1 MNTLPSA
8 PFLLAVQE
16 QRIPPVL
23 LVVGALVIVTA
34 VIAVIRVVKRQ
45 RQR

>member
-1 MNTLPSA
+1 MNTLPPA
-8 PFLLAVQE
+8 PFLLAMQE

-23 LVVGALVIVTA
+23 LVVGALVIVA
-34 VIAVIRVVKRQ
+34 AAIAVIRAVKRQ

>member
-1 MNTLPSA
+1 M
-8 PFLLAVQE
+8 QE

-23 LVVGALVIVTA
+23 LFVGALVIVA
-34 VIAVIRVVKRQ
+34 AAIAVIRVVKRL

>member
-1 MNTLPSA
+1 VNTRPPA

-23 LVVGALVIVTA
+23 LAVGALIIVAA